1 MDSVRSFAQ
10 AILDK
15 DVPISL
21 LINNGVNLTFFVRIQ
36 LQIFDECAFYR
47 FLQLVKAVL
56 PTPRLQMVSN
66 RYLQ

>member
-36 LQIFDECAFYR
+36 L
-47 FLQLVKAVL
+47 
-56 PTPRLQMVSN
+56 
-66 RYLQ
+66 